1 MAPALINV
9 DEVIEAFNAAH
20 PDVVQEAAP
29 ARQPAVAPPQPQP
42 GQEQPQVNAVLP
54 QQEQIIPPQGQ
65 IIEYLSRLR
74 LVCLPEHFL
83 CEENLCVRQKHLYS
97 LCETRQFILCVRKS
111 LCETATFI
119 ISV

>member
-1 MAPALINV
+1 MDNPMAPAPINV

-65 IIEYLSRLR
+65 IIPPPMPQVRLFSFISYNFQSVMCGIFSR
-74 LVCLPEHFL
+74 F
-83 CEENLCVRQKHLYS
+83 
-97 LCETRQFILCVRKS
+97 
-111 LCETATFI
+111 A
-119 ISV
+119 

>member
-1 MAPALINV
+1 MDNPVAPAPINV

-65 IIEYLSRLR
+65 IIPPPMPQ
-74 LVCLPEHFL
+74 VCLFPLSAIIFRVSCAGFSHASLSLNSHYCCSFL
-83 CEENLCVRQKHLYS
+83 QLVMHLP
-97 LCETRQFILCVRKS
+97 
-111 LCETATFI
+111 
-119 ISV
+119 